1 MMMETNEEIWGK
13 NLQNNVDVKQDL
25 KSNQSLVIP
34 GERRWKVMGGDH
46 MAFRGGGQRENQSSP
61 TVYKGGGEL

>member
-13 NLQNNVDVKQDL
+13 NLQNNEDVKQDL

-34 GERRWKVMGGDH
+34 GERRWKVMGG
-46 MAFRGGGQRENQSSP
+46 GGRSHGFQ
-61 TVYKGGGEL
+61 GGTEGESVVADSV

>member
-46 MAFRGGGQRENQSSP
+46 MAFRGGGAE
-61 TVYKGGGEL
+61 GESVVADSV